1 MTDKNS
7 ISALIRETAVN
18 TTNLNNIKDDMS
30 EVKTTLDELR
40 DYIKGNGKPGINERL
55 RRVEDQV
62 GINDHG
68 LSGMVTGLWRN
79 GKATV
84 VAYGVIFVNWMYDI
98 LQQAGIIPQSKT
110 SGIIITQDMV
120 DALDRLINS
129 LGGVS

>member
-30 EVKTTLDELR
+30 EVKTTINELR

-62 GINDHG
+62 GINDNG

-110 SGIIITQDMV
+110 TWNHHHSRYG
-120 DALDRLINS
+120 
-129 LGGVS
+129 